1 MVESNTMTEDA
12 RLLSFCQVSLRR
24 QCLEEQQRVAK
35 YENLGKIYVSELVA
49 FDRVNDLVCI
59 E

>member
-1 MVESNTMTEDA
+1 MTEDA
-12 RLLSFCQVSLRR
+12 RLLSFCQHSLRR